1 MCLLFCWN
9 DFLFGMQ
16 LVLHHLPDHA
26 MLLYSC
32 CKSLQCEHWI
42 LLNHNLFKAKTLYI
56 SAGED
61 DTLYIHSAS
70 GLFPLPIAK
79 HVKPSI
85 LFWIK
90 SKFQFV
96 GKFLAK
102 ALVDSRMVCSF
113 YIFPFLLKNIEM
125 LNALLMLSRK
135 VVIISYFAVLIIW
148 HVYNCIMKM
157 ASSFLNSVGH
167 C

>member
-1 MCLLFCWN
+1 MNSSKSQFC
-9 DFLFGMQ
+9 FF
-16 LVLHHLPDHA
+16 
-26 MLLYSC
+26 
-32 CKSLQCEHWI
+32 
-42 LLNHNLFKAKTLYI
+42 FKAKTLCI

-61 DTLYIHSAS
+61 DTLYIHSAC

-113 YIFPFLLKNIEM
+113 YIFPFLLKNIKM
-125 LNALLMLSRK
+125 LNVLLMLSRK
-135 VVIISYFAVLIIW
+135 VVIISFLAVLII
-148 HVYNCIMKM
+148 
-157 ASSFLNSVGH
+157 
-167 C
+167 

>member
-1 MCLLFCWN
+1 
-9 DFLFGMQ
+9 MQ
-16 LVLHHLPDHA
+16 LVLHHLPYHA
-26 MLLYSC
+26 ILLYSC
-32 CKSLQCEHWI
+32 CKSLQDEQWI
-42 LLNHNLFKAKTLYI
+42 LLNHNFVFFFKAKTLCI

-113 YIFPFLLKNIEM
+113 YIFPFLLKNIKM
-125 LNALLMLSRK
+125 LNVLLMLSRK
-135 VVIISYFAVLIIW
+135 VVIISFLAVLIIW
-148 HVYNCIMKM
+148 LVYNCIMKM
-157 ASSFLNSVGH
+157 VSSFLNSVGH